1 MAWTS
6 LRALNHTT
14 LKHVVRVAKKRLED
28 LRGEPR
34 ELKEQE
40 GIGLAYFRGKLS
52 VGYSTKR
59 TEDRIDF
66 YDLNEIESIM
76 VQLKSSSVE
85 KVEEVLYNI
94 ILKANFP
101 VDLTNKDN
109 LKSYVVETLGIKLRT
124 STYQAVYV
132 PNYQTFSIEA
142 YSPKL
147 GLNVPLATVRYDIGN
162 KCLNISVKDGLYTKQ
177 VRPVDLKNGWEDEV
191 KLFNQAIDRALFEN
205 KKEAVLHLLDGI
217 ERVGLSVSYNYVDDK
232 VIIKDTDTGQVR
244 LEGYVTYGK
253 GHGTWFYYYFRY
265 KEYYPDGEK
274 YQYVKTYRTLV
285 TDPESFK
292 EAVEMFSNNL

>member
-1 MAWTS
+1 MAWRS
-6 LRALNHTT
+6 LRAFNHTT
-14 LKHVVRVAKKRLED
+14 LKNVVKVAKQRLD
-28 LRGEPR
+28 VLRGESR

-76 VQLKSSSVE
+76 IQLKSSSVA
-85 KVEEVLYNI
+85 KVEEILYNI
-94 ILKANFP
+94 ILKANYP

-109 LKSYVVETLGIKLRT
+109 LKEYVEETLGIRINTL
-124 STYQAVYV
+124 TYQAVYV
-132 PNYQTFSIEA
+132 PHLQTFSIAA

-147 GLNVPLATVRYDIGN
+147 GVNVPLATVRYDIGN
-162 KCLNISVKDGLYTKQ
+162 KCLNISVKDGLYNKQ
-177 VRPVDLKNGWEDEV
+177 VRPVDLQKGWEDEV
-191 KLFNQAIDRALFEN
+191 KLFDQAIDRALFKH

-217 ERVGLSVSYNYVDDK
+217 ERVGLSVSYDYKDDK

-253 GHGTWFYYYFRY
+253 GYGTGFEYRFNYQ
-265 KEYYPDGEK
+265 EYYRDGTK
-274 YQYVKTYRTLV
+274 HQYVKSYRTRV
-285 TDPESFK
+285 TEPESFK
-292 EAVEMFSNNL
+292 EAVEMFSKYL

>member
-6 LRALNHTT
+6 LRALNHTN

-94 ILKANFP
+94 ILKANFL

-162 KCLNISVKDGLYTKQ
+162 KYLNISVKDGLYTKQ

-191 KLFNQAIDRALFEN
+191 KLFNQAIDRALFEH

-217 ERVGLSVSYNYVDDK
+217 ERVGLSISYNYVDDK

-244 LEGYVTYGK
+244 LEGYVSYGK
-253 GHGTWFYYYFRY
+253 GYGTWFYYYFRY

-274 YQYVKTYRTLV
+274 YQYVKTYRTMV

>member
-1 MAWTS
+1 MAWRS
-6 LRALNHTT
+6 LRAFNHTN
-14 LKHVVRVAKKRLED
+14 LKNVVKVAKKRLD
-28 LRGEPR
+28 VLRGEPR

-59 TEDRIDF
+59 TMDRIDF

-76 VQLKSSSVE
+76 IQLKSSSVA
-85 KVEEVLYNI
+85 KVEEILYNI
-94 ILKANFP
+94 ILQANYP

-109 LKSYVVETLGIKLRT
+109 LKAYLEETLGIKINTL
-124 STYQAVYV
+124 TYQAVYV
-132 PNYQTFSIEA
+132 PHLQTFSIA
-142 YSPKL
+142 SYSPKL
-147 GLNVPLATVRYDIGN
+147 GVNVPLATVRYDIGN
-162 KCLNISVKDGLYTKQ
+162 KCLNISVKDGLYNKQ
-177 VRPVDLKNGWEDEV
+177 VRPVDLQKGWEDEV
-191 KLFNQAIDRALFEN
+191 KLFDQAIDRALFKH

-217 ERVGLSVSYNYVDDK
+217 ERVGLSVSYDYKDDK

-253 GHGTWFYYYFRY
+253 GYGTGFEYRFNYQ
-265 KEYYPDGEK
+265 EYYQDGTK
-274 YQYVKTYRTLV
+274 HQYVKSYKTRV

-292 EAVEMFSNNL
+292 EAVEMFSKYL

>member
-1 MAWTS
+1 MAWKS

-14 LKHVVRVAKKRLED
+14 LKNVVKVAKQRLEV
-28 LRGEPR
+28 LRGESR

-76 VQLKSSSVE
+76 VQLNSSSVA
-85 KVEEVLYNI
+85 KVEVVLYSI
-94 ILKANFP
+94 ILKANYP

-109 LKSYVVETLGIKLRT
+109 LKAYVEETLGIRLST
-124 STYQAVYV
+124 LTYQAVYV
-132 PNYQTFSIEA
+132 PQYQTFSIDS

-147 GLNVPLATVRYDIGN
+147 GLNVPLASVRYDIGN
-162 KCLNISVKDGLYTKQ
+162 KCLNISVKDGLYNKR
-177 VRPVDLKNGWEDEV
+177 VRPVDLQNGWEDEV
-191 KLFNQAIDRALFEN
+191 KLFNQAIDRALFEH

-217 ERVGLSVSYNYVDDK
+217 KRVGLSVSYNYKDDK

-244 LEGYVTYGK
+244 LEGYVKYGK
-253 GHGTWFYYYFRY
+253 GYGTGFEYRFNYQ
-265 KEYYPDGEK
+265 EYYPDGTK
-274 YQYVKTYRTLV
+274 HQYVKSYRTQV
-285 TDPESFK
+285 TDSESFK
-292 EAVEMFSNNL
+292 EAVEMFSKNL

>member
-6 LRALNHTT
+6 LRALNHTN

-76 VQLKSSSVE
+76 VKLKSSSVE
-85 KVEEVLYNI
+85 KVEVVLYNI

-132 PNYQTFSIEA
+132 SNYQTFSIEA

-162 KCLNISVKDGLYTKQ
+162 KCLDISVKDGLYTKQ

-217 ERVGLSVSYNYVDDK
+217 ERVGLSISYNYEDDK